1 MNTTEL
7 KKIIKNELNSLEPCE
22 EGLEE
27 FETKDLKDISN
38 DSKVWF
44 ASMNVRTCKIAL
56 ESGLFDVNMK
66 DNDGKTA
73 LMYAVDRGDYNT
85 VKLLLDNGADVN
97 MKYNYGRTALM
108 YAVDRGDYNT
118 IKLLLDNGA
127 DVNMQNKY
135 GRTALMYAVGREDY
149 NTVKLLLDNGA
160 DVNMKN
166 NDGDT
171 ALDYAK
177 EYERTEIIELLNK
190 YTNK

>member
-7 KKIIKNELNSLEPCE
+7 KKIIKKELNSLEPCE

-38 DSKVWF
+38 GSKVWF
-44 ASMNVRTCKIAL
+44 ASRNVRTCKIAL
-56 ESGLFDVNMK
+56 ESGLFDVNMQ
-66 DNDGKTA
+66 NEYVRTA
-73 LMYAVDRGDYNT
+73 LDYAVD
-85 VKLLLDNGADVN
+85 
-97 MKYNYGRTALM
+97 
-108 YAVDRGDYNT
+108 
-118 IKLLLDNGA
+118 
-127 DVNMQNKY
+127 
-135 GRTALMYAVGREDY
+135 REDY

-166 NDGDT
+166 KYGITALMYAVYREDYNTVKLLLDNGADVNMKNKYGRT

>member
-38 DSKVWF
+38 GSKVWF
-44 ASMNVRTCKIAL
+44 ASRNVRTCKIAL

-66 DNDGKTA
+66 DNDGNTA
-73 LMYAVDRGDYNT
+73 LMSAVCREDYNT

-97 MKYNYGRTALM
+97 MENKYGRTALM
-108 YAVDRGDYNT
+108 YAVDIEYYNT
-118 IKLLLDNGA
+118 VKLLLDNGA

-135 GRTALMYAVGREDY
+135 GGTALDYAIYREDY

>member
-66 DNDGKTA
+66 DNVG
-73 LMYAVDRGDYNT
+73 N
-85 VKLLLDNGADVN
+85 
-97 MKYNYGRTALM
+97 
-108 YAVDRGDYNT
+108 
-118 IKLLLDNGA
+118 
-127 DVNMQNKY
+127 
-135 GRTALMYAVGREDY
+135 TALMYAVGREDY

-160 DVNMKN
+160 DVNMQNKYGRTALMYAVDRGDYN
-166 NDGDT
+166 TVNLLLDNGADVNMKDNDGNT
-171 ALDYAK
+171 ALDYDK

>member
-7 KKIIKNELNSLEPCE
+7 KKIIKKELNSLEPCE

-38 DSKVWF
+38 GSKVWF
-44 ASMNVRTCKIAL
+44 ASRNVRTCKIAL

-66 DNDGKTA
+66 DNDG
-73 LMYAVDRGDYNT
+73 N
-85 VKLLLDNGADVN
+85 
-97 MKYNYGRTALM
+97 
-108 YAVDRGDYNT
+108 
-118 IKLLLDNGA
+118 
-127 DVNMQNKY
+127 
-135 GRTALMYAVGREDY
+135 TALMYAVGREDY

>member
-38 DSKVWF
+38 GSKVWF
-44 ASMNVRTCKIAL
+44 ASRNVRTCKIAL
-56 ESGLFDVNMK
+56 ESGLFDVNMEN
-66 DNDGKTA
+66 NDG
-73 LMYAVDRGDYNT
+73 
-85 VKLLLDNGADVN
+85 
-97 MKYNYGRTALM
+97 YGRTALM
-108 YAVDRGDYNT
+108 YAVC
-118 IKLLLDNGA
+118 
-127 DVNMQNKY
+127 
-135 GRTALMYAVGREDY
+135 REDY

-171 ALDYAK
+171 ALRYAVDKEDY
-177 EYERTEIIELLNK
+177 T
-190 YTNK
+190 

>member
-7 KKIIKNELNSLEPCE
+7 KKIIKKELNSLEPCE

-38 DSKVWF
+38 GSKVWF
-44 ASMNVRTCKIAL
+44 ASRNVRTCKIAL

-66 DNDGKTA
+66 DNDG
-73 LMYAVDRGDYNT
+73 N
-85 VKLLLDNGADVN
+85 
-97 MKYNYGRTALM
+97 
-108 YAVDRGDYNT
+108 
-118 IKLLLDNGA
+118 
-127 DVNMQNKY
+127 
-135 GRTALMYAVGREDY
+135 TALMYAVGREDY

-160 DVNMKN
+160 DVNMKSDYGN
-166 NDGDT
+166 T

>member
-38 DSKVWF
+38 GSKVWF
-44 ASMNVRTCKIAL
+44 ASRNVRTCKIAL
-56 ESGLFDVNMK
+56 ESGLFDVNME
-66 DNDGKTA
+66 
-73 LMYAVDRGDYNT
+73 
-85 VKLLLDNGADVN
+85 
-97 MKYNYGRTALM
+97 
-108 YAVDRGDYNT
+108 
-118 IKLLLDNGA
+118 
-127 DVNMQNKY
+127 NKY
-135 GRTALMYAVGREDY
+135 GRTALMSAVDIEDY

-160 DVNMKN
+160 DVNME
-166 NDGDT
+166 NDYGNT

>member
-66 DNDGKTA
+66 DNDG
-73 LMYAVDRGDYNT
+73 N
-85 VKLLLDNGADVN
+85 
-97 MKYNYGRTALM
+97 
-108 YAVDRGDYNT
+108 
-118 IKLLLDNGA
+118 
-127 DVNMQNKY
+127 
-135 GRTALMYAVGREDY
+135 
-149 NTVKLLLDNGA
+149 
-160 DVNMKN
+160 
-166 NDGDT
+166 T
-171 ALDYAK
+171 ALDYDK

>member
-7 KKIIKNELNSLEPCE
+7 KKIIKKELNSLEPCE

-38 DSKVWF
+38 GSKVWF
-44 ASMNVRTCKIAL
+44 ASRNVRTCKIAL

-66 DNDGKTA
+66 DNDG
-73 LMYAVDRGDYNT
+73 N
-85 VKLLLDNGADVN
+85 
-97 MKYNYGRTALM
+97 
-108 YAVDRGDYNT
+108 
-118 IKLLLDNGA
+118 
-127 DVNMQNKY
+127 
-135 GRTALMYAVGREDY
+135 TALMYAVGREDY

-160 DVNMKN
+160 DVNMEN
-166 NDGDT
+166 NDGKTALMYVGREDYNKVKLLLDNGADVNMQNKYGRTALMYAVDIEDYNTVKLLLDNGADVNMKSDYGNT

-177 EYERTEIIELLNK
+177 EYEITEIIELLNK

>member
-7 KKIIKNELNSLEPCE
+7 KKIIKKELNSLEPCE

-38 DSKVWF
+38 GSKVWF
-44 ASMNVRTCKIAL
+44 ASRNVRTCKIAL
-56 ESGLFDVNMK
+56 ESGLFDVNMEN
-66 DNDGKTA
+66 NDG
-73 LMYAVDRGDYNT
+73 
-85 VKLLLDNGADVN
+85 
-97 MKYNYGRTALM
+97 YGRTALM
-108 YAVDRGDYNT
+108 YAVC
-118 IKLLLDNGA
+118 
-127 DVNMQNKY
+127 
-135 GRTALMYAVGREDY
+135 REDY